1 MRVRAA
7 GRRHAARQPPRP
19 SESSGRAGWA
29 AICAAAFLAAAACG
43 GGNQPAPPADPAPAA
58 EEGVPVEPAPQP
70 EPAEPADVGPP
81 PAPAEPILWEVPISA
96 ADVGGHLVDSQ
107 FSASVPALIA
117 ELGDP
122 ELSLL
127 PARALHDA
135 GVVFSP
141 SPGSATNETLWIHLI
156 TDETPEQASAW
167 VRALAV
173 RPASVALRFTSPQ
186 HDLFDALATGGP
198 DVGDESVTFELLRGH
213 SGGRWR
219 TTVSVFAQDTAIV
232 FLVSPRRS
240 DADSLIEP
248 EPEGARLT
256 DVGAVAALISE
267 RLARVA
273 ADAAR

>member
-7 GRRHAARQPPRP
+7 ARPTARLPDRT
-19 SESSGRAGWA
+19 GWA
-29 AICAAAFLAAAACG
+29 AICTAICLAAAACG
-43 GGNQPAPPADPAPAA
+43 GGEQPAPPADPAPAA
-58 EEGVPVEPAPQP
+58 EAGAPVEPAPQP
-70 EPAEPADVGPP
+70 EPDAPADPAPPP

-141 SPGSATNETLWIHLI
+141 SPGSSTNETLWIHLI

-256 DVGAVAALISE
+256 DVDAVAALISE